1 MERGRG
7 RGKKEKR
14 NRSRSPI
21 GIGGKRRETT
31 IDSDKDMQDS
41 CNTSFEDVEEHE
53 SADISSKTIPSNT
66 ELTVNSGH
74 ISEKEIVASQNIT
87 EQPSVVKVNNSNK
100 PGKAYI
106 IDTTKSNQQNA
117 EIFYNI
123 EDRLINKS
131 EIDSDSLTLLLK
143 NKLIRYEESTIGECK
158 ITCKLTA
165 DKITVSK
172 GKNYLKILAWF
183 NNNKIFPLK
192 INIIKYNLAEA
203 IFSNCNEA
211 NLCLDTMDRA
221 QTNDKSIIGFI
232 NNKSKFWRG
241 VITDWPY
248 DIPQLWQEI
257 INKDEVTKMER
268 MFRRIWNKEEKV
280 MMNKKTDNIIIT
292 MKGSQLKENITIFE
306 NLQYKLK
313 WDLYTTNSV
322 FVYAIYTSAGIT
334 IVQLQ
339 YEIMFL
345 SIVGLFNLKED
356 CENCNDDNYTDESS
370 R

>member
-1 MERGRG
+1 M
-7 RGKKEKR
+7 
-14 NRSRSPI
+14 SQQISQV
-21 GIGGKRRETT
+21 RRCQA
-31 IDSDKDMQDS
+31 I
-41 CNTSFEDVEEHE
+41 
-53 SADISSKTIPSNT
+53 A

-87 EQPSVVKVNNSNK
+87 EQSSVVKDNNSNK

-131 EIDSDSLTLLLK
+131 KIDSDSLTLLLK

-172 GKNYLKILAWF
+172 GKNYFKILAWF

-192 INIIKYNLAEA
+192 INMIKYNLAEA
-203 IFSNCNEA
+203 IFSNYNEA

-268 MFRRIWNKEEKV
+268 MFRRVWNKEEKV

-313 WDLYTTNSV
+313 VRPYIEPVKQCYNCFRYGHIKSLCKSQTACINCGETAHGECNK
-322 FVYAIYTSAGIT
+322 IT
-334 IVQLQ
+334 KCRNCGLEHKSTYRKCPIFEKNKIIKTIMAYNNVTFYEAERILSGTEDKSIQ
-339 YEIMFL
+339 YDRY
-345 SIVGLFNLKED
+345 SKPN
-356 CENCNDDNYTDESS
+356 T
-370 R
+370 